1 MVLDINSVSRYTIPM
16 ETLKESLETLWLTIA
31 DMRRVDLIVVAAMMV
46 AEVSVL
52 STVGYLVWSKVL

>member
-16 ETLKESLETLWLTIA
+16 ETLKESLETLWFTIA

>member
-1 MVLDINSVSRYTIPM
+1 M
-16 ETLKESLETLWLTIA
+16 ETLKESLETLWFTIA

-52 STVGYLVWSKVL
+52 STVVYLVWSKVL